1 MITNYTIEFRVDH
14 IYVFHAEEFELSREL
29 TDFMW
34 SEIARACEKYH
45 CYKVLI
51 EAPAPNRDLDT
62 AGAFESGARLSEI
75 APRLSVA
82 ICFHGYKTDDLTEF
96 FETVARNR
104 GVNVGFFDDAA
115 AALTW
120 LRSTAG

>member
-1 MITNYTIEFRVDH
+1 MITNYTIEFRGDH
-14 IYVFHAEEFELSREL
+14 IYVFHEEEFELSREL

-34 SEIARACEKYH
+34 SEIARACGKHH
-45 CYKVLI
+45 CSKVFI
-51 EAPAPNRDLDT
+51 EAPAPRRDLDT
-62 AGAFESGARLSEI
+62 AGAFESGARLAAI

-82 ICFHGYKTDDLTEF
+82 ICFHGYQTDDLTEF

-104 GVNVGFFDDAA
+104 GVNVGFFDDAE

-120 LRSTAG
+120 LRATDS